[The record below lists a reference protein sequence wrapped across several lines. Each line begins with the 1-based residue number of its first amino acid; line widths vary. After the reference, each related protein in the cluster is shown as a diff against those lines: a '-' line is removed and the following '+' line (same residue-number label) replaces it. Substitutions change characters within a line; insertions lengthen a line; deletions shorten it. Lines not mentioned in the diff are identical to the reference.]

1 MSNKETLENIKKLRE
16 ITGVGFKDCKLAL
29 DETNG
34 DIEKSVEFL
43 RKKGIAKAS
52 KKMQKDWGRQIT
64 GYMNSRDSLRAIIL
78 IMDIRHPFQKTDL
91 DFLAWCRQYEL
102 PVQLLLNKADK
113 LSRNK
118 GLNILYASKKE
129 LGDLEMLNDPLLFSA
144 KTHDGVD
151 QLSKYILS
159 WVESA

>member
-1 MSNKETLENIKKLRE
+1 
-16 ITGVGFKDCKLAL
+16 
-29 DETNG
+29 
-34 DIEKSVEFL
+34 
-43 RKKGIAKAS
+43 
-52 KKMQKDWGRQIT
+52 
-64 GYMNSRDSLRAIIL
+64 MNSRDSLRAIIL
-78 IMDIRHPFQKTDL
+78 IMDIRHTFQKTDL

-144 KTHDGVD
+144 KTHDGVE

-159 WVESA
+159 WVEST